1 MFSILDKAGVL
12 VEALPYIKK
21 FHSKVIVV
29 KYGGHAMVNEELK
42 KAVMQD
48 VLLMKFVGMHPI
60 IVHGG
65 GPEITGMLH
74 RLGKE
79 SEFVDGMR
87 ITDRETMDIAEM
99 VLVGKINKAIVA
111 ELNGLGGKAVGLSGK
126 DANLLEAKKK
136 FGKKK
141 LDNGQFENVDIGYVG
156 TVDKV
161 NPELLF
167 NLMEQGYIPVVSP
180 IGVGSDGESYNINAD
195 YVAGALASALA
206 ADKLILLTDVQ
217 GIFED
222 FQDRDSLISELLA
235 SQVKGKIE
243 AGVIS
248 GGMIPKV
255 ECCVEALEAGVGK
268 AHIIDGRIPHSLLLE
283 IFTDRGIGTMV
294 VKG

>member
-65 GPEITGMLH
+65 GPEITGMLQ

-180 IGVGSDGESYNINAD
+180 IGVGSEGESYNINAD

-222 FQDRDSLISELLA
+222 FQDRDSLISELLV
-235 SQVKGKIE
+235 SQVKDKIE

>member
-21 FHSKVIVV
+21 FHNKVIVV

-65 GPEITGMLH
+65 GPEITGMLQ

-141 LDNGQFENVDIGYVG
+141 LENGQFENVDIGYVG

-161 NPELLF
+161 NPELLL

-180 IGVGSDGESYNINAD
+180 IGVGSEGESYNINAD

-222 FQDRDSLISELLA
+222 FQDRDSLISELLVD
-235 SQVKGKIE
+235 QVKDKIE

-268 AHIIDGRIPHSLLLE
+268 AHVIDGRIPHSLLLE